1 MKPWHVYI
9 VHCADGSLYTGI
21 TTDVERRIDEHNHDD
36 RLAAR
41 YTRGRRPVKLIYSE
55 EYASRSEASK
65 RESEIKQMEREEK
78 EALVENP
85 EINAER

>member
-65 RESEIKQMEREEK
+65 RESEIKQMERPEK